1 LKADILP
8 LTESLDA
15 LRNINVY
22 TFNWKD
28 SLSAA
33 NMPFMRIKAGQ
44 SDFGF
49 IAQELS
55 AAWPYAVKLD
65 GYNTTPL
72 LDDNVSYARVN
83 PARVLPLVMAA
94 IKDMSTII
102 DQISGVA

>member
-1 LKADILP
+1 
-8 LTESLDA
+8 
-15 LRNINVY
+15 
-22 TFNWKD
+22 
-28 SLSAA
+28 
-33 NMPFMRIKAGQ
+33 MRIKAGQ

-65 GYNTTPL
+65 GYNTPL

-83 PARVLPLVMAA
+83 PTRVLPLVMAA